1 MIFYILPSF
10 SHRKA
15 FATGTRA
22 VGLLVALLL
31 GTQVAYGQS
40 DSLSTLARQFTAY
53 SQQALPEKLYLHLDR
68 PLYLSGEILWF
79 KINAIDGT
87 VNKPLA
93 LSKVAYVEVLDKEQ
107 RPVLQTKVLLRQA
120 KGQGSLVLPASLAS
134 GNYTVRA
141 YTSWMKNFP
150 ADTYFHSTVTI
161 LNTRASLGLK
171 ATQDSAAYSVQFFPE
186 GGSLVKGVASNV
198 AFQVTDKMG
207 RGLAATGTVVDQQ
220 GKTVQSFSTLKHGLG
235 HFVFTPKEAGATYT
249 AIVKLPGATALSRKL
264 PAVAAQGYV
273 LRVED
278 NTPTQL
284 RVTIES
290 TVAGQAAEELFLL
303 GHSRQ
308 QVSVSAGTRLQDG
321 KATLLLDKKKLA
333 EGVTHLTV
341 FNHEKKPVCE
351 RLYFT
356 RPTRQLT
363 VAASTSQKVYAG
375 REKVTLQLSTNTL
388 PAQPTA
394 ANLSVAVY
402 RLDSLA
408 TQAAPDINSYLWLT
422 SDLKGTVENPDY
434 YFTATGP
441 EVAQATD
448 DLMLTHG
455 WSRFRWTDVLAR
467 PARPFEFAPELN
479 ALSIRARV
487 LNTQTGRPAPNIYA
501 YMGSPSRWINLYNS
515 LSNQEGIVQFEAS
528 DLYGPNDLIIQTNT
542 SRDSVYRL
550 ELLNPFAQNFRTSQ
564 ALPLQISE
572 LNKQDIV
579 NRSLEMQVQ
588 NAYFSR
594 QQALYKPHVTD
605 SIPFYGK
612 PDETYMLDAFT
623 RFKVLEEVMRE
634 YVPGVQVRI
643 RKDGFHFMNMDH
655 LNNQIFPE
663 NPMVLLDGVPVF
675 NINKIMAF
683 DPLKIQK
690 LDVITSN
697 YFQGSAQYSGIV
709 SFITYKGDLA
719 GFPVDSRALIQE
731 YEGFQ
736 QQREFYSP
744 SYATPEEKQSRL
756 PDLRNLLYWN
766 PDVTTSATG
775 TQTLEFYTAD
785 QAGTYLV
792 VAQGITPSGLA
803 GTARYFFE
811 VKQTL

>member
-1 MIFYILPSF
+1 MGFYTLPSF
-10 SHRKA
+10 FHRKA

-22 VGLLVALLL
+22 VGLSVALLL

-40 DSLSTLARQFTAY
+40 DSLSTLARQFNAY

-79 KINAIDGT
+79 KINAVDGT
-87 VNKPLA
+87 NHKPLP

-107 RPVLQTKVLLRQA
+107 RPVLQTKVQLLQA

-150 ADTYFHSTVTI
+150 ADYFFHSTVTI

-171 ATQDSAAYSVQFFPE
+171 TAKDSAAYSVQFFPE
-186 GGSLVKGVASNV
+186 GGNLVKGVASKV
-198 AFQVTDKMG
+198 AFKITDKAG
-207 RGLAATGTVVDQQ
+207 RGLAATGTLLDQQ
-220 GKTVQSFSTLKHGLG
+220 GKVVQSFTTLKYGLG
-235 HFVFTPKEAGATYT
+235 HFTFTPTETGGPYT
-249 AIVKLPGATALSRKL
+249 AVVKLPSKETLSRKL
-264 PAVAAQGYV
+264 PPVAAQGYV

-278 NTPTQL
+278 ASPQQL
-284 RVTIES
+284 RVAIES
-290 TVAGQAAEELFLL
+290 TVAGQPTEELFLL

-308 QVSVSAGTRLQDG
+308 QVSVSAATRLQDG
-321 KATLLLDKKKLA
+321 KAVLLLDKSKLA
-333 EGVTHLTV
+333 EGITHLTV

-356 RPTRQLT
+356 RPAPQLQIS
-363 VAASTSQKVYAG
+363 ASTAQKSYG
-375 REKVTLQLSTNTL
+375 SREKVSLQLTTANQQ
-388 PAQPTA
+388 AQPLA
-394 ANLSVAVY
+394 ANMSVAVF

-408 TQAAPDINSYLWLT
+408 TLDAPNILSYLWLS
-422 SDLKGTVENPDY
+422 SDLKGTIENPDY
-434 YFTATGP
+434 YLTAAGP
-441 EVAQATD
+441 EADEAREN
-448 DLMLTHG
+448 LMLTHG
-455 WSRFRWTDVLAR
+455 WSRFRWTDVLAKQA
-467 PARPFEFAPELN
+467 PAFEHVPELN
-479 ALSIRARV
+479 ALSVRGRI
-487 LNTQTGRPAPNIYA
+487 LNKTTGQPASGIYA
-501 YMGSPSRWINLYNS
+501 YMATPSRRVQLYNA
-515 LSNQEGIVQFEAS
+515 LSNEQGIIQFEAS
-528 DLYGPNDLIIQTNT
+528 ELYGPNDLIVQTNT
-542 SRDSVYRL
+542 SRDSVYRI
-550 ELLNPFAQNFRTSQ
+550 ELLNPFSLSYRAGRV
-564 ALPLQISE
+564 APLQVSE
-572 LNKQDIV
+572 ADKQDIV

-588 NAYFSR
+588 NAYFGR
-594 QQALYKPHVTD
+594 QQALFKPRLTD
-605 SIPFYGK
+605 SMAFYGK
-612 PDETYMLDAFT
+612 PDEAYMLDAFT

-655 LNNQIFPE
+655 LNNAIFPE

-675 NINKIMAF
+675 DINKIMAF

-709 SFITYKGDLA
+709 SFTTYKGDLA

-744 SYATPEEKQSRL
+744 SYVTPEDKQRRL

-766 PDVTTSATG
+766 PDVTATAAG
-775 TQTLEFYTAD
+775 SQTLEFYTGD
-785 QAGTYLV
+785 QAGTYVV
-792 VAQGITPSGLA
+792 VAQGISPNGLA
-803 GTARYFFE
+803 GTARFTFE
-811 VKQTL
+811 VKQAL